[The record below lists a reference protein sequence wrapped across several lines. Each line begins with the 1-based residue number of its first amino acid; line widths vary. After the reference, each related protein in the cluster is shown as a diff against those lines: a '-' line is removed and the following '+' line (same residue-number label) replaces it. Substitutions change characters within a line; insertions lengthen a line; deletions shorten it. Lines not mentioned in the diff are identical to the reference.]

1 MTRELL
7 PSGPEAPHP
16 APEPQGGD
24 TAGGGSMPPSDVPP
38 GRPGLWEGLAV
49 HLRIGL
55 LSFGGPAG
63 QIALM
68 QDEIVTRRG
77 WVSAERFRR
86 GLAVA
91 MLLPGPEAQQLAT
104 FLGWCVHGRIGGLVA
119 GLSFVLPGAA
129 LMIAIAWAAA
139 EHGELPAVQALFA
152 GLQPAV
158 LVIVL
163 LALLRLARGALPG
176 WRHAA
181 VAVAAFAALAVAGLS
196 FPLVVGLAAL
206 AGLAL
211 PAPAAPEV
219 AAAPGRGARRGLF
232 AAAATLGAGAAVVLA
247 AWLASRSLFGPEPQD
262 ALAGLFTSAALV
274 TFGGAYAV
282 LPYVAE
288 RAVTELGWLTG
299 AQMLTG
305 LALAEATPGPL
316 ILVNVYAG
324 FFAGWPAGGWAGA
337 GTAALA
343 CLYTFV
349 PSLSMMLAAAPHVE
363 AMQRAATARRALA
376 GVSAAVVGVIANLAL
391 FLGTAA
397 LFPAGPAD
405 GPEPVRLA
413 LFLLLGAWGL
423 WRRPPMLLMVAVG
436 GLAGLGLHAL
446 GLV

>member
-1 MTRELL
+1 M
-7 PSGPEAPHP
+7 
-16 APEPQGGD
+16 
-24 TAGGGSMPPSDVPP
+24 
-38 GRPGLWEGLAV
+38 

-77 WVSAERFRR
+77 WVPAERFRR

-104 FLGWCVHGRIGGLVA
+104 FLGWCVHGRLGGLLA
-119 GLSFVLPGAA
+119 GLAFVLPGAV
-129 LMIAIAWAAA
+129 LMVAIAWAAA
-139 EHGELPAVQALFA
+139 RHGSVPAVQGLFA

-163 LALLRLARGALPG
+163 LALLRLARAALPG
-176 WRHAA
+176 RRHAA
-181 VAVAAFAALAVAGLS
+181 IALAAFVALAGAGLP

-206 AGLAL
+206 GGLAL
-211 PAPAAPEV
+211 LAPPQPADAG
-219 AAAPGRGARRGLF
+219 APGPARRGLLPS
-232 AAAATLGAGAAVVLA
+232 AATLAAGALVVLA
-247 AWLASRSLFGPEPQD
+247 AWLGSRTLLGPEPQD

-288 RAVTELGWLTG
+288 RAVTGLGWLTE

-324 FFAGWPAGGWAGA
+324 FFAGWPAGGWSGV

-349 PSLSMMLAAAPHVE
+349 PSLSMMLAAAPHVD
-363 AMQRAATARRALA
+363 ALQRAALARRALA

-391 FLGTAA
+391 FLGAAA
-397 LFPAGPAD
+397 LWPEGMAAGPD
-405 GPEPVRLA
+405 PVRLG

-436 GLAGLGLHAL
+436 GAAGLGLHLA
-446 GLV
+446 GLA